1 MKQPCKADQLPDVE
15 SVMLD
20 AGAVSVTYT
29 DSQDQ
34 PLYEPGP
41 GETPIWDEVT
51 LIALFP
57 SKISKE
63 KLESELTD
71 KLSSFSLASCLLSLV
86 EDQDWERAWMVDFK
100 PMAFGKNS
108 FWICPA
114 GMKPDNAGGV
124 VMSLDPGLAFGSGTH
139 PTTSL
144 CLEWLAVNKPEGLSL
159 VDYGCGSGVLGIAAL
174 LLKAEIVYGVDND
187 PQALLASLENCEKN
201 NIDSKKFSLFLP
213 GDFAQS
219 ISAGDV
225 RQVDIVMANILASPL
240 VELSEYLSAL
250 VKPEGQILL
259 SGILEKQSD
268 KVLNAYEAWFEFNE
282 PEINGDWVRLDGKR
296 KNSN

>member
-1 MKQPCKADQLPDVE
+1 
-15 SVMLD
+15 
-20 AGAVSVTYT
+20 
-29 DSQDQ
+29 
-34 PLYEPGP
+34 
-41 GETPIWDEVT
+41 
-51 LIALFP
+51 
-57 SKISKE
+57 
-63 KLESELTD
+63 
-71 KLSSFSLASCLLSLV
+71 
-86 EDQDWERAWMVDFK
+86 
-100 PMAFGKNS
+100 
-108 FWICPA
+108 
-114 GMKPDNAGGV
+114 MKPDNAGGV

-144 CLEWLAVNKPEGLSL
+144 CLEWLAVNRPEGLSL

-174 LLKAEIVYGVDND
+174 LLMADIVYGVDND

-201 NIDSKKFSLFLP
+201 NIDSKKFPLFLP
-213 GDFAQS
+213 GDFAKS
-219 ISAGDV
+219 ISGGDV

-268 KVLNAYEAWFEFNE
+268 KVLNAYAAWFEFNE